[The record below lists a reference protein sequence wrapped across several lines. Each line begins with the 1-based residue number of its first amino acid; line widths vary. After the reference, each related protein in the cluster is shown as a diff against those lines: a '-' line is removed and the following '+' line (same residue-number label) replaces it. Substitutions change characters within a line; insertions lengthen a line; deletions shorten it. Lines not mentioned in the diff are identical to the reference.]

1 MTQPIQ
7 GNFRP
12 PGDAVS
18 RRASSVDTP
27 AEAPAT
33 SGPGAAASAAPG
45 VAVARPQ
52 TGRAASESVEL
63 SDAAERMVSD
73 PVFDRDRVEAIK
85 QSLREGSYPLN
96 ARRTA
101 ESFLALE
108 RWIDD

>member
-1 MTQPIQ
+1 M
-7 GNFRP
+7 
-12 PGDAVS
+12 V
-18 RRASSVDTP
+18 
-27 AEAPAT
+27 
-33 SGPGAAASAAPG
+33 
-45 VAVARPQ
+45 
-52 TGRAASESVEL
+52 L
-63 SDAAERMVSD
+63 SDAAQRMVSD

>member
-7 GNFRP
+7 GHFRAP
-12 PGDAVS
+12 ADLPATAGA
-18 RRASSVDTP
+18 ATP
-27 AEAPAT
+27 AGASPAAAPART
-33 SGPGAAASAAPG
+33 AAA
-45 VAVARPQ
+45 RPA
-52 TGRAASESVEL
+52 GESVVL
-63 SDAAERMVSD
+63 SDAAQRMVSD